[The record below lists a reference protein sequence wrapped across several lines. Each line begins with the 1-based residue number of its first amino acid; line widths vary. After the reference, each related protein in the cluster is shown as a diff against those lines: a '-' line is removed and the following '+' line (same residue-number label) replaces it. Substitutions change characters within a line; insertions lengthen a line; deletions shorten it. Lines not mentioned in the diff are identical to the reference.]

1 MKSTFAQYVIGFTIR
16 KWVIQT
22 EVLLRVLLLKIFQ
35 KTGFARFVE

>member
-1 MKSTFAQYVIGFTIR
+1 MNVNHVDIFMIR
-16 KWVIQT
+16 QQEIQT